1 MHPPPNRAWP
11 VRITVLGSA
20 LLLSVACGNSRQS
33 RWIAE
38 GGAPSSDQPN
48 PSNDPNQTDDP
59 TNSEPPGD
67 QASGRDPLDRD
78 AEASEP
84 TPVDASPDGDAHTD
98 GCDMAAVLSKHA
110 CSNNGCHGEQPQGDL
125 DLLSPGIEQRLV
137 GVASTTGACSGRLLV
152 DPAQPESSLILQL
165 IDPERFA
172 QPDHCGVM
180 MPFGSNDGVGNGDL
194 RCFRQWVQKMA
205 EDVPSPRPPAVVFEP
220 VAAASY
226 TNKVKTLLTGGAL
239 TDAELAQVSA
249 DPAALR
255 TLIGGWIAK
264 PEFSTKMSA
273 FFAGALQQRLI
284 GSLNTQLDGVQGTWG
299 ASLISNLQESF
310 TRTALDIVSTG
321 RPFTEVVTTR
331 RWAATSATLLALAY
345 LDNTATALRSEKH
358 QVLSSPLEG
367 MPAPPFSLSYSV
379 ANHAWLFPSIP
390 AECVV
395 PAQTLPNVLDMLLG
409 AIHCSNGKTVNL
421 AKTATALSAA
431 DFSDWRFVDI
441 GSATAADPAPR
452 FYDLDRLRGLAQ
464 INLKVPRVGFF
475 TSPAF
480 LANWDTN
487 DDNQFRVTTSQ
498 TIITALGEVFSPA
511 DRTPTSAKDG
521 LSEAH
526 TAPGTTCYGCHQFLD
541 PMRLYFGNALSTK
554 YQGAEKP
561 MTGTPFFAFDG
572 YSKSGGDLFSLA
584 TTLTQ
589 HPHFSAA
596 WVQKLC
602 FYANSQ
608 ACDEKDPEFQRISAA
623 FVASKYDFKALVR
636 ELFGSA
642 LVTGVTP
649 TQTFETQPY
658 LLSITRSQHLCQL
671 LDARLGTTGS
681 CALAASF
688 ANLIPDDEFSRGSAT
703 PVQPAVTSLFH
714 FSAAE
719 KLCDALSSKW
729 VGTSAT
735 SLFNPLQPTAALDRL
750 TQNLMGLPPSHP
762 RYAST
767 RAALLHHLGQ
777 ANTGSNVTIA
787 MRSTFTLACLSPDVM
802 ALGL

>member
-1 MHPPPNRAWP
+1 
-11 VRITVLGSA
+11 
-20 LLLSVACGNSRQS
+20 
-33 RWIAE
+33 
-38 GGAPSSDQPN
+38 
-48 PSNDPNQTDDP
+48 
-59 TNSEPPGD
+59 
-67 QASGRDPLDRD
+67 
-78 AEASEP
+78 
-84 TPVDASPDGDAHTD
+84 
-98 GCDMAAVLSKHA
+98 MAAILSKHA
-110 CSNNGCHGEQPQGDL
+110 CSNSGCHGEQPQGDV
-125 DLLSPGIEQRLV
+125 DLLSPGIGPRLV

-172 QPDHCGVM
+172 EPDHCGVM
-180 MPFGSNDGVGNGDL
+180 MPFGSREGVGASDL
-194 RCFRQWVQKMA
+194 ACFRQWVQKMA
-205 EDVPSPRPPAVVFEP
+205 EEVPSPRPPALAFEP
-220 VAAASY
+220 VSVASY
-226 TNKVKTLLTGGAL
+226 ANKVKTLLTGGAL
-239 TDAELAQVSA
+239 TEAELAQVSA
-249 DPAALR
+249 DPSALKA
-255 TLIGGWIAK
+255 LITGYVAK

-273 FFAGALQQRLI
+273 FLAGALQQRLV

-299 ASLISNLQESF
+299 ASLIANLQESF
-310 TRTALDIVSTG
+310 TRTALEIVSAG

-331 RWAATSATLLALAY
+331 RWAATTATLMALAY
-345 LDNTATALRSEKH
+345 LDNTATVLRSEKH
-358 QVLSSPLEG
+358 QVLSAPLEG
-367 MPAPPFSLSYSV
+367 MPSAPFSLSYSV
-379 ANHAWLFPSIP
+379 ANRAWLFPSIP
-390 AECVV
+390 TDCVV
-395 PAQTLPNVLDMLLG
+395 PAQTLPNVLDMMLG
-409 AIHCSNGKTVNL
+409 AIHCGNGKTVNL
-421 AKTATALSAA
+421 AKTATVLTAA

-441 GSATAADPAPR
+441 GSATAASPAPR
-452 FYDLDRLRGLAQ
+452 FYDLELLRGLDQ
-464 INLKVPRVGFF
+464 VSLKLPRVGFF

-498 TIITALGEVFSPA
+498 AVITALGEIFSPA
-511 DRTPTSAKDG
+511 DQTPTLGKDG

-526 TAPGTTCYGCHQFLD
+526 SAPGTTCYGCHQFLD
-541 PMRLYFGNALSTK
+541 PMRLYFGKALSTK
-554 YQGAEKP
+554 YQIAEKP
-561 MTGTPFFAFDG
+561 LTGTPSFAFDG
-572 YSKSGGDLFSLA
+572 YRKSGGDLFTFA
-584 TTLTQ
+584 TTLTL
-589 HPHFSAA
+589 HPHFADA

-608 ACDEKDPEFQRISAA
+608 ACDEKDPEFQRVSVA
-623 FVASKYDFKALVR
+623 FVASKYDFKTLIR
-636 ELFGSA
+636 ELFSSA

-649 TQTFETQPY
+649 TQTAEKQAY
-658 LLSITRSQHLCQL
+658 LVSITRSQHLCQL

-688 ANLIPDDEFSRGSAT
+688 SNLIPDDEFSRGSAT

-729 VGTSAT
+729 VGTTAT
-735 SLFNPLQPTAALDRL
+735 SLFNPLQPTVALDRL

-777 ANTGSNVTIA
+777 ANTGSNITIA